1 MNSVLPAFSIGD
13 VEKYDLYA
21 NKNSKYLFYCFNDY
35 VKVYGSKRKKIK
47 HTQKLKDSV
56 GLKKVEHRN
65 KQFLIE
71 KIIHFLEFENPYMNS
86 IEQKPE
92 ITDIVETNN
101 KIARRV
107 YQDLYIDVA
116 DLFQELGISLLKTY
130 KIWMTTLKVIG
141 GILKTLWTLKIL

>member
-1 MNSVLPAFSIGD
+1 M
-13 VEKYDLYA
+13 
-21 NKNSKYLFYCFNDY
+21 
-35 VKVYGSKRKKIK
+35 
-47 HTQKLKDSV
+47 
-56 GLKKVEHRN
+56 GLKKDEHRN

-92 ITDIVETNN
+92 ITDIVETND

-130 KIWMTTLKVIG
+130 KIWMTTLKVIS